1 MFAQVNCSHKLEIIA
16 EPSLGGFRRRPPHT
30 PPTADGQRFGDDHV
44 AFICVK
50 NKVLRSNLA
59 LELRSEGYQVVEA
72 EGAEDLLLYSER
84 VPAEVVFSDNLHVIN
99 RARHLVAEKHT
110 ALCAVMM
117 RDDPYCEID
126 AFLMGAT
133 DVIRRD

>member
-1 MFAQVNCSHKLEIIA
+1 MFAQVTCSINFDMVPQPL
-16 EPSLGGFRRRPPHT
+16 LGGFRTRPPSA
-30 PPTADGQRFGDDHV
+30 PPTTDGQRFGDDHV
-44 AFICVK
+44 AFLCVR

-59 LELRSEGYQVVEA
+59 LELRTAGYQVVVA
-72 EGAEDLLLYSER
+72 ETAEDLLLYAER
-84 VPAEVVFSDNLHVIN
+84 VPAEVVYSDNLHVIN

-117 RDDPYCEID
+117 TDDPYGEVE

-133 DVIRRD
+133 DIICRD

>member
-1 MFAQVNCSHKLEIIA
+1 M
-16 EPSLGGFRRRPPHT
+16 R
-30 PPTADGQRFGDDHV
+30 
-44 AFICVK
+44 

-59 LELRSEGYQVVEA
+59 LELRTAGYQVVVA
-72 EGAEDLLLYSER
+72 ETAEDLLLYAER
-84 VPAEVVFSDNLHVIN
+84 VPAEVVYSDNLHVIN

-117 RDDPYCEID
+117 TDDPYGEVE

-133 DVIRRD
+133 DIICRD